1 MLICSGQVPQVAAQE
16 STEMLQL
23 PLDALYRPAQQGVA
37 QPWLLVLMHGV
48 GSNAEDL
55 FGLAGEVPAHYH
67 VLSLQ
72 APNPMGPQA
81 YAWFM
86 FSVNPDGTRRIDVAQ
101 EQASRAL
108 VAQTVAAASAQLGV
122 PAERVV
128 VGGFS
133 QGGIMSLS
141 LLLTQPQLLGGI
153 CVWHSRLL
161 PEVLAAQVDAAQLQ
175 GRSAWVSHGTVDNVI
190 PLSSAHAIRRHLQG
204 LPVALQYAEYSCAHT
219 IHPQE
224 LRDSM
229 QWLAERG
236 APQASA
242 APV

>member
-1 MLICSGQVPQVAAQE
+1 MLD
-16 STEMLQL
+16 L
-23 PLDALYRPAQQGVA
+23 PLNGLYRPAHEGVA

-55 FGLAGEVPAHYH
+55 FGLADYVPSQYH

-72 APNPMGPQA
+72 APYPMGPNA

-86 FSVNPDGTRRIDVAQ
+86 FSVNADGTRLIDEAQ
-101 EQASRAL
+101 ELQSRAL
-108 VAQTVAAASAQLGV
+108 LAQTLEAASAQLGV
-122 PAERVV
+122 PAERVI

-141 LLLTQPQLLGGI
+141 LLLTQPALLSGA

-161 PEVLAAQVDAAQLQ
+161 PQVLPSQVDAAQLQ
-175 GRSAWVSHGTVDNVI
+175 GRSVWVSHGTQDDVI
-190 PLSSAHAIRRHLQG
+190 PLSSAYAIRSHLQN
-204 LPVALQYAEYSCAHT
+204 LPVALSYQEYLCAHT

-229 QWLAERG
+229 QWLGEQMA
-236 APQASA
+236 
-242 APV
+242 V

>member
-1 MLICSGQVPQVAAQE
+1 
-16 STEMLQL
+16 MLQL
-23 PLDALYRPAQQGVA
+23 PLNGLYRPAQADVEN
-37 QPWLLVLMHGV
+37 PWLLVLMHGV

-55 FGLAGEVPAHYH
+55 FGLADYVPAHYH

-72 APNPMGPQA
+72 APHPMGPQA
-81 YAWFM
+81 FAWFT
-86 FSVNPDGTRRIDVAQ
+86 FSVNPDGTRCIDVPQ

-108 VAQTVAAASAQLGV
+108 VAQTVSAASAQLGV
-122 PAERVV
+122 PAERVI

-141 LLLTQPQLLGGI
+141 LLLTQPELLAGV

-161 PEVLAAQVDAAQLQ
+161 PEVLAAQVEAAQLQ
-175 GRSAWVSHGTVDNVI
+175 GRTAWVSHGTFDDVI
-190 PLSSAHAIRRHLQG
+190 PLPSAHAIRDHLQA
-204 LPVALQYAEYSCAHT
+204 LPVGLHYQEYPCAHS

-229 QWLAERG
+229 QWLAERHLL
-236 APQASA
+236 
-242 APV
+242 

>member
-1 MLICSGQVPQVAAQE
+1 MMNTLGHVAARE
-16 STEMLQL
+16 RTAMLDL
-23 PLDALYRPAQQGVA
+23 PLNALYRPAQEGGPT
-37 QPWLLVLMHGV
+37 PWLLVLMHGV

-55 FGLAGEVPAHYH
+55 FSLADYVPAHYH

-81 YAWFM
+81 FAWFM
-86 FSVNPDGTRRIDVAQ
+86 FSVNADGTRRIDAVQ
-101 EQASRAL
+101 EQQSRAL
-108 VAQTVAAASAQLGV
+108 VAQTVSAASAQLGV
-122 PAERVV
+122 PAERVI

-141 LLLTQPQLLGGI
+141 LLLTQPELLSGV

-161 PEVLAAQVDAAQLQ
+161 PEVLAEQAEAAQLQ
-175 GRSAWVSHGTVDNVI
+175 GRSAWISHGTVDNVI
-190 PLSSAHAIRRHLQG
+190 PLSSAHAIRQHLQA
-204 LPVALQYAEYSCAHT
+204 LPVALHYAEYPCAHT

-236 APQASA
+236 TPA
-242 APV
+242 AGPA

>member
-1 MLICSGQVPQVAAQE
+1 
-16 STEMLQL
+16 MLQL
-23 PLDALYRPAQQGVA
+23 PLDALYRPAQQGLDD
-37 QPWLLVLMHGV
+37 PWLLVLMHGV

-55 FGLAGEVPAHYH
+55 FGLADYVPAHYH

-86 FSVNPDGTRRIDVAQ
+86 FSVNPDGTRSIDAAQ
-101 EQASRAL
+101 ELSSRAM
-108 VAQTVAAASAQLGV
+108 VVQTVAAASAQLGV
-122 PAERVV
+122 PAERVI

-141 LLLTQPQLLGGI
+141 LLLTQPELLNGI

-161 PEVLAAQVDAAQLQ
+161 PEAVAAQVAAEQMQ
-175 GRSAWVSHGTVDNVI
+175 GRSAWISHGTVDNVI
-190 PLSSAHAIRRHLQG
+190 PLSSAHAIRQHLQG
-204 LPVALQYAEYSCAHT
+204 LPVALRYEEYPCAHT

-229 QWLAERG
+229 QWLAQRTQS
-236 APQASA
+236 APQA
-242 APV
+242 

>member
-1 MLICSGQVPQVAAQE
+1 
-16 STEMLQL
+16 MLQL
-23 PLDALYRPAQQGVA
+23 PLDALYRPAQQGTD

-48 GSNAEDL
+48 GSNADDL
-55 FGLAGEVPAHYH
+55 FGLADYVPANFH

-101 EQASRAL
+101 EAASRTL

-122 PAERVV
+122 PAQRVI

-141 LLLTQPQLLGGI
+141 LLLTQPHLLAGV

-161 PEVLAAQVDAAQLQ
+161 PEALAQQVAAVQLQ
-175 GRSAWVSHGTVDNVI
+175 GRGAWVSHGTVDNVI
-190 PLSSAHAIRRHLQG
+190 PLASAHAIRTHLQA
-204 LPVALQYAEYSCAHT
+204 LPVALRYEEYPCAHT

-229 QWLAERG
+229 QWLAAQSRG
-236 APQASA
+236 AAAPSA
-242 APV
+242 A

>member
-1 MLICSGQVPQVAAQE
+1 
-16 STEMLQL
+16 MLQL
-23 PLDALYRPAQQGVA
+23 PLDALYRSAEQGID

-55 FGLAGEVPAHYH
+55 FGLADYVPANFH

-86 FSVNPDGTRRIDVAQ
+86 FSVNADGSRKIDKEQEAQSRAWVAQ
-101 EQASRAL
+101 AIE
-108 VAQTVAAASAQLGV
+108 AASMQLDV
-122 PAERVV
+122 PAQRII

-141 LLLTQPQLLGGI
+141 MLLTRPELLGGI

-161 PEVLAAQVDAAQLQ
+161 PEAVAEQVAAAQMQ
-175 GRSAWVSHGTVDNVI
+175 GRSAWISHGTVDNVI
-190 PLSSAHAIRRHLQG
+190 PLSSAHAICQHLQK
-204 LPVALQYAEYSCAHT
+204 LPVELRYQEYPCAHS

-224 LRDSM
+224 LQDSM
-229 QWLAERG
+229 RWLAQQVQRAG
-236 APQASA
+236 RQ
-242 APV
+242 